1 MEKNILV
8 ILMMAFGLFAILMF
22 ILFYIY
28 AKKHYNENHINE
40 DYDLEDNEIELVE
53 IIINNKNYLFDS
65 NGYNVE
71 EGNKVRVVINGEVVN
86 GRVIKANYEEPLS
99 KLGKRP
105 EKLILSE
112 EKEEVKSP
120 LNDDMEFVPKKKK

>member
-1 MEKNILV
+1 M
-8 ILMMAFGLFAILMF
+8 
-22 ILFYIY
+22 FYIY